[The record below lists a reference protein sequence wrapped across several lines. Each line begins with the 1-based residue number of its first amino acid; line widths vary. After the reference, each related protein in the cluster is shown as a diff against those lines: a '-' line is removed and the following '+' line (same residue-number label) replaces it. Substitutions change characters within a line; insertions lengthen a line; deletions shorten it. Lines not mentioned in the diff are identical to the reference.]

1 MFAQIFDKL
10 ISDSESVRTM
20 FDQLFEFSIRHV
32 KVMNAV
38 TGRDDSSDISI
49 EQLRSEKPTEPIS
62 YCPEFSIY
70 TWDVEKVLKHIHD
83 VFTEHKYPIYTFP
96 IYLET
101 HVEEIIK
108 VGISDKPSNIC
119 LAALKYISAN
129 PYHVALRTLNVDS
142 EVFRE
147 SIDKCEHLEEI
158 LDVMVSFNTKLM
170 GTSETFKDKFIH
182 SLQQIIKLQNTWEY
196 IKICNINNKLEGDK
210 SISED
215 RLFDIYGGDYS
226 QIPKSTKIVETDIDM
241 TTITQT
247 DDKRVNSFI
256 YQNFNRFCDLLESYG
271 KTVYKVLNNSNEKDF
286 TKEIS
291 SYNSKLDYYNLNSK
305 SLKTMF
311 THISS
316 IKDNIVYGLKDVID
330 VIIYNYVPEL
340 RKLKFNKFFDE
351 SLAISMIT
359 SGSNS
364 MLLGVALYIPSVKI
378 YDQRTI
384 QEEQPVKNKV
394 ITGGNVETD
403 GVSSEILSAVNKFNE
418 YSLSFTNSFLL
429 NYKKIIEKLGM
440 INWNTLKV
448 KADTKYKNSFVLLRK
463 LLIKKPETLSKL
475 IDIDENEN
483 FNYDYTKTCNE
494 FVSFVKNNYLN
505 IYSNILDE
513 VERISELL
521 SDIHKKAVNFRNDTF
536 NAKKNKIDYDYL
548 LMHIIKLKR
557 ELNLKVKSEF
567 DKEKFEE
574 KINKIIK
581 YTLSSIS
588 SLEYPYDTSKNKE
601 KLEEYL
607 SKIKDRENTIREYF
621 ETLRYDCKY
630 SSQQLS
636 PRVKNLI
643 MTFCTAYNS
652 LVSEYEKS
660 YLWLN
665 NEFDKFITKDRIKQM
680 DKITLTSEQIKSI
693 VSAAEQIDKY
703 KPLNNIAE
711 QFDN

>member
-62 YCPEFSIY
+62 YCPDFSIY

-170 GTSETFKDKFIH
+170 GTNETFKDKFIH

-226 QIPKSTKIVETDIDM
+226 QIPKSTKIIKTDIDM

-286 TKEIS
+286 TKEIGM
-291 SYNSKLDYYNLNSK
+291 YNSKLDYYNLNSK
-305 SLKTMF
+305 
-311 THISS
+311 
-316 IKDNIVYGLKDVID
+316 
-330 VIIYNYVPEL
+330 
-340 RKLKFNKFFDE
+340 
-351 SLAISMIT
+351 
-359 SGSNS
+359 
-364 MLLGVALYIPSVKI
+364 
-378 YDQRTI
+378 
-384 QEEQPVKNKV
+384 
-394 ITGGNVETD
+394 
-403 GVSSEILSAVNKFNE
+403 
-418 YSLSFTNSFLL
+418 
-429 NYKKIIEKLGM
+429 
-440 INWNTLKV
+440 
-448 KADTKYKNSFVLLRK
+448 
-463 LLIKKPETLSKL
+463 LLIKM
-475 IDIDENEN
+475 
-483 FNYDYTKTCNE
+483 F
-494 FVSFVKNNYLN
+494 
-505 IYSNILDE
+505 
-513 VERISELL
+513 
-521 SDIHKKAVNFRNDTF
+521 
-536 NAKKNKIDYDYL
+536 
-548 LMHIIKLKR
+548 
-557 ELNLKVKSEF
+557 
-567 DKEKFEE
+567 
-574 KINKIIK
+574 
-581 YTLSSIS
+581 
-588 SLEYPYDTSKNKE
+588 
-601 KLEEYL
+601 
-607 SKIKDRENTIREYF
+607 
-621 ETLRYDCKY
+621 
-630 SSQQLS
+630 
-636 PRVKNLI
+636 
-643 MTFCTAYNS
+643 
-652 LVSEYEKS
+652 S
-660 YLWLN
+660 Y
-665 NEFDKFITKDRIKQM
+665 
-680 DKITLTSEQIKSI
+680 
-693 VSAAEQIDKY
+693 
-703 KPLNNIAE
+703 
-711 QFDN
+711 